1 MSIILS
7 KNKGSPLTFEELDQN
22 FEELDKKVKHLEETS
37 LPGEGLKEIIQEGD
51 ELIFE
56 STFGRNLGRA
66 RLPIPLFH
74 HQGVWKAKT
83 SYVYGSLVTWQNKVY
98 CCHTS
103 HVSEEILSESMWSL
117 LLHVPEVEKQHIASS
132 STETAQALPLLP
144 LYDKEVLPEP
154 TLGKL
159 CLMTDSTGLFMVI
172 GGGDK
177 WHTFQKLA

>member
-1 MSIILS
+1 MSMTLS
-7 KNKGSPLTFEELDQN
+7 RNKGSPLTFEELDQN

-66 RLPIPLFH
+66 RLPMPLFH
-74 HQGVWKAKT
+74 HKGVWKAQT

-103 HVSEEILSESMWSL
+103 HVSEEILSEHMWSL
-117 LLHVPEVEKQHIASS
+117 LLQVPETEKQVIATSS
-132 STETAQALPLLP
+132 AEAAQTLPLLP

-154 TLGKL
+154 AMGKL
-159 CLMTDSTGLFMVI
+159 CLMTDSTGLFVLI
-172 GGGDK
+172 GGCDK